1 MRNLIIS
8 SAALAFLCGGC
19 AVGVKHKYDHQ
30 VLDLPVASS
39 GRTVA
44 VAVLD
49 QRHYVVSNEKSP
61 NFVGVSRG
69 GFSNPFDVETES
81 GQPLAADMGA
91 DIVSALQAAGL
102 KASQIVLAPSVTPVR
117 ARQQLV
123 DSGAERSVLIT
134 LTEWQSDTYQRV
146 FLKYD
151 VKLYVFNREN
161 QVLAESQRSG
171 EDNLGDGGLDP
182 PSHSRKAIPP
192 AYKGIMESLFKDPK
206 VTAALQ

>member
-8 SAALAFLCGGC
+8 GAALAFLCSGC

-30 VLDLPVASS
+30 ALDLPAAS
-39 GRTVA
+39 GKTVE

-49 QRHYVVSNEKSP
+49 QRPYVVSNEKSP
-61 NFVGVSRG
+61 NFAGVSRG

-81 GQPLAADMGA
+81 GQALAADMGA
-91 DIVSALQAAGL
+91 DIVSALQASGM
-102 KASQIVLAPSVTPVR
+102 KASQMVLAPSATPVS

-123 DSGAERSVLIT
+123 ASGTDRSVLIT
-134 LTEWQSDTYQRV
+134 LSEWQSDTYQRV

-151 VKLYVFNREN
+151 LKLYVFSHDN
-161 QVLAESQRSG
+161 QVLAESQRTG

-182 PSHSRKAIPP
+182 ASHSRKAIPP
-192 AYKGIMESLFKDPK
+192 AFKGIIESLFKDPK
-206 VTAALQ
+206 VAAALQ